1 MRASTLTFIFIIF
14 EYSIITGGDG
24 NCGDPPEIEN
34 AKKAY
39 NVTSKFRMNCSEGYL
54 REAGTSNLFKC
65 ENNKWKNSP
74 SLKCIRSPF
83 SPTQMTT
90 DMNYETV
97 QSTSTVK
104 GKVVFTTTNKAS
116 TTSRTSPHTS
126 QRTTT
131 MEETSVTTSITARIT
146 APSTTEKEK
155 LHDMCTT
162 SSHITTSTE
171 QEPTKDKQEFI
182 STVAGGIIVIVILGV
197 AAAVAILLLRR
208 RSRPRRAG
216 GNPVDMTVLA
226 QGSDQPLINP
236 TMISCPPDSSQSPI
250 TIFKV
255 SSESMN
261 TDSPLSA

>member
-34 AKKAY
+34 AQKPY
-39 NVTSKFRMNCSEGYL
+39 NINSRFRMNCTAGYK

-65 ENNKWKNSP
+65 ENNTWKNSP
-74 SLKCIRSPF
+74 SLKCIRLNSLNPSVSPSQS
-83 SPTQMTT
+83 SPTPKTT
-90 DMNYETV
+90 GVNYKSI
-97 QSTSTVK
+97 QSTATIN
-104 GKVVFTTTNKAS
+104 GKIVFTTTNKAS

-146 APSTTEKEK
+146 ASSTTEREK
-155 LHDMCTT
+155 LSAMCTP
-162 SSHITTSTE
+162 SSLITTSTV
-171 QEPTKDKQEFI
+171 T
-182 STVAGGIIVIVILGV
+182 GGIVVVVILGV
-197 AAAVAILLLRR
+197 AAAVAMLLLRR
-208 RSRPRRAG
+208 RSRLRRAG

-226 QGSDQPLINP
+226 QGSEQPLIKT
-236 TMISCPPDSSQSPI
+236 TMSSCPPDSTQSPV
-250 TIFKV
+250 TLFKDAT
-255 SSESMN
+255 ETMY

>member
-104 GKVVFTTTNKAS
+104 
-116 TTSRTSPHTS
+116 
-126 QRTTT
+126 
-131 MEETSVTTSITARIT
+131 
-146 APSTTEKEK
+146 
-155 LHDMCTT
+155 
-162 SSHITTSTE
+162 E